1 MKKSIRFLSIFMTI
15 AILLCV
21 QLLPVSAALPPHRY
35 GDANEDGSVDI
46 TDATHIQRHLA
57 KYFELGDFE
66 RFAADVDNDGN
77 VSIFDATTIQMK
89 LAHLIDE
96 FPAGDDYYIDIY
108 AKALTYDYSSGKAM
122 VGVPVTFE
130 AIASGGPGTLMYEF
144 YIDDEVVQ
152 ESSSDS
158 TFVHTFTQKG
168 IYRIGFT
175 VTSAVGMTMTHS
187 IDYEVVEPYDTT
199 GMVSIQ
205 SIYHKGFYT
214 YNPEF
219 EVIASD
225 EGDHPYE
232 YKFELYMVGYA
243 TNGESIFET
252 LNLVEVQDFSQSN
265 SFTIKSNIENGCDY
279 QLTAYVKDNSGYEVS
294 EIYKFTYELP
304 APA

>member
-1 MKKSIRFLSIFMTI
+1 MKKSIRFLSVIMII

-46 TDATHIQRHLA
+46 TDATHIQRYLA
-57 KYFELGDFE
+57 KYFELSSFE
-66 RFAADVDNDGN
+66 RYSADADGDGS

-89 LAHLIDE
+89 LAELIDE
-96 FPAGDDYYIDIY
+96 FPAGDEYYIDLY

-130 AIASGGPGTLMYEF
+130 AIASGGPGELKYKF

-158 TFVHTFTQKG
+158 TFVHTFNKKG

-175 VTSAVGMTMTHS
+175 VTSAVGMTMPYS
-187 IDYEVVEPYDTT
+187 MDYEVVEPYDTT

-214 YNPEF
+214 YNPTF

-225 EGDHPYE
+225 EGDHPCE

-243 TNGESIFET
+243 TDGESVFET
-252 LNLVEVQDFSQSN
+252 LNLVEVQDYSSSN
-265 SFTIKSNIENGCDY
+265 SFRVSAHLENYSDY
-279 QLTAYVKDNSGYEVS
+279 TLTAYVKDNSGYEVS
-294 EIYKFTYELP
+294 ENFTFTYELP
-304 APA
+304 PPA

>member
-1 MKKSIRFLSIFMTI
+1 MKKSIRFLSVIMMI
-15 AILLCV
+15 AVLLCV

-46 TDATHIQRHLA
+46 TDATHIQRYLA
-57 KYFELGDFE
+57 KYFELDSFE
-66 RFAADVDNDGN
+66 RYSADADGDGS

-89 LAHLIDE
+89 LAELIDE
-96 FPAGDDYYIDIY
+96 FPAGDEYYIDLY

-130 AIASGGPGTLMYEF
+130 AIASGGPGELQYTF
-144 YIDDEVVQ
+144 YIDDELVQ
-152 ESSSDS
+152 ESSSDN

-168 IYRIGFT
+168 IYRIEFT
-175 VTSAVGMTMTHS
+175 VTSAVGMTMPHS
-187 IDYEVVEPYDTT
+187 IEYEVVEPYDTT

-214 YNPEF
+214 YHPEF

-225 EGDHPYE
+225 EGEKPYE

-243 TNGESIFET
+243 TNGVNIFET
-252 LNLVEVQDFSQSN
+252 LNLVEVQDYSPSN
-265 SFTIKSNIENGCDY
+265 SFTIKSDIENSYDY
-279 QLTAYVKDNSGYEVS
+279 QLVAYVKDNSGYEVS
-294 EIYKFTYELP
+294 ENFTFTYELP
-304 APA
+304 PPA